1 VKNYFAEHKKEF
13 NLQYARVAS
22 EVKKGTGH
30 GFLFITEKPA
40 SLEEILAAF
49 PPKSTT
55 DVLISRFFNTYNY
68 DPAFR
73 ESEPF
78 FSQYVTFKLINTRNH
93 SWTNVS
99 KTV

>member
-1 VKNYFAEHKKEF
+1 VKNYFSEHKKQF
-13 NLQYARVAS
+13 
-22 EVKKGTGH
+22 EVSYNKVQQETKRNSN

-40 SLEEILAAF
+40 SFAEILAAF

-73 ESEPF
+73 KIAASPIQG
-78 FSQYVTFKLINTRNH
+78 SQANDL
-93 SWTNVS
+93 
-99 KTV
+99 